1 MSSSGYSALTKTNI
15 ANIALRHLAGMSL
28 TDLDTDTSTE
38 AELINLYWPI
48 SLRETLRAADWRFAS
63 LEVDLTEDETE
74 ESDMWDYAYT
84 YPDDC
89 AMVREIIDTA
99 GTLGQKIKYEVG
111 LNDSQDG
118 LLIWCNVEDAVA
130 RYTYVVDTVGIWPPE
145 FVTCFALRLAYDIA
159 YPLTQREDAKDT
171 MFKLY
176 QHAINHAIVASKAEG
191 YRQFVFTSDALTS
204 RRTS

>member
-1 MSSSGYSALTKTNI
+1 MCLFFVFFFFQ
-15 ANIALRHLAGMSL
+15 
-28 TDLDTDTSTE
+28 
-38 AELINLYWPI
+38 AEDGI
-48 SLRETLRAADWRFAS
+48 RDAQ
-63 LEVDLTEDETE
+63 
-74 ESDMWDYAYT
+74 ES
-84 YPDDC
+84 
-89 AMVREIIDTA
+89 R
-99 GTLGQKIKYEVG
+99 GLGDVYKRQQKIKYEIG

-130 RYTYVVDTVGIWPPE
+130 RYTYVLDSVGVWPPE

-191 YRQFVFTSDALTS
+191 YRQFVFTSDALEA